1 MFSLKQTVCLI
12 VGIVGAL
19 ACSVL
24 AGVSFWSIQAFL
36 LKLDV
41 ANAMHTPF
49 FYLFVGSFVGV
60 GGSVKLMVKKPS
72 VPASNFDNLPKPEK
86 PDMSS
91 VKKESVVSSGASSVV
106 TVLAGT
112 KLQNGSGT
120 TIELAEDCI
129 MWAKFAEGAPEEAPK
144 KQVVTKKKRFFERVD
159 E

>member
-91 VKKESVVSSGASSVV
+91 VKKESVDSVV

-129 MWAKFAEGAPEEAPK
+129 MWAKFAEDAPEEAPK
-144 KQVVTKKKRFFERVD
+144 KQVVVKKKRFFERVD